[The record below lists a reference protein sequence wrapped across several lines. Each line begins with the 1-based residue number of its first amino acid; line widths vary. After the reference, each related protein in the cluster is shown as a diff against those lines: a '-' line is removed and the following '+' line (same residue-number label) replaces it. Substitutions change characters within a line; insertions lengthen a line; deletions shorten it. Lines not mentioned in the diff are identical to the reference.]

1 MGNRGRYGK
10 YGEIKRLA
18 HLRKGRS
25 SPSYTTGL
33 GIETVRR
40 SARYK
45 RKSFSRDQVK
55 ITAAG
60 VTDEGYIRSLSK
72 RVFNRYGPYDDT
84 LVRWFGSGGAVT
96 IMASTDKRPLGFALL
111 GRSAHGHPFS
121 CVYEIL
127 AIAVEP
133 EMHGLGIGS
142 LLLDDLEKKAKGLQ
156 AEKLILHTAVI
167 NPHGRKFFKKHGF
180 ITAETNRNFYPE
192 GQDALMMYKEVL
204 QGDKHAAD
212 H

>member
-10 YGEIKRLA
+10 YGEIKRLSR
-18 HLRKGRS
+18 LRKVGLRPS
-25 SPSYTTGL
+25 STTGR

-40 SARYK
+40 SAHYK
-45 RKSFSRDQVK
+45 RKSFSKDQVK

-60 VTDEGYIRSLSK
+60 VTDEGYIQSLSK

-84 LVRWFGSGGAVT
+84 LIRWLGSGGTVT
-96 IMASTDKRPLGFALL
+96 IVASADKRPLGFAML
-111 GRSAHGHPFS
+111 GRSAHGYPFS
-121 CVYEIL
+121 CAYEIL

-142 LLLDDLEKKAKGLQ
+142 LLLDDLQDKAKGLQ

-167 NPHGRKFFKKHGF
+167 NPHGQKLFKKQGF
-180 ITAETNRNFYPE
+180 ITAETKQNFYPE

-204 QGDKHAAD
+204 
-212 H
+212 